1 MNTPQPMNMRDGTV
15 VSEKM
20 EPVVPAL
27 VCRDLK
33 VTKRRF
39 SPSNGGTFTSAGS
52 EIRIPISGNFVLD
65 NKNLNLN
72 FNVNTTA
79 TGNGSA
85 SVPGSIDFSPAGF
98 FSQIRVEAGTG
109 SSIVLESIDD
119 PAVWANMLYQYTWT
133 HEDMAVQS
141 CKQRSSINQPGPARF
156 AVTAQVGAAG
166 PPPVAAQN
174 AIAAQEAGLL
184 DKTGAP
190 LSSSDIDVALD
201 LSLFMGLFSG
211 SSGIPLYDTAGLTLV
226 LTLNTAAN
234 AYVTNV
240 ADTASVFTISQV
252 FVTASCL
259 EGGEGYEKKLKELK
273 NSGNKEISIMYNTCR
288 RYIQSQAAT
297 AIAAPGAQTQGNY
310 LVNERSKSCLGF
322 VAIARDTTNNTKTGA
337 FSNSNSSFPTA
348 VGVAAPIYQYNIA
361 GMSYPISSISTK
373 AEAIDEAYDLY
384 SQLSRRH
391 DSGGLLSRTQAGGSF
406 VTAITSDTTQ
416 LAANSAPTGPAQVL
430 AINLSKC
437 GPNENYWGKGMNM
450 SGNNLSTYL
459 QVQYAPYQAQTINIY
474 SIFQMKLHIDALGNM
489 STEF

>member
-27 VCRDLK
+27 VCRDVK

-39 SPSNGGTFTSAGS
+39 APSNGGTFTSAGS

-133 HEDMAVQS
+133 QEDMAVQN
-141 CKQRSSINQPGPARF
+141 CKQRSTGNQPGPARL
-156 AVTAQVGAAG
+156 ALGTITAAG
-166 PPPVAAQN
+166 GPPIIIGQVSSP
-174 AIAAQEAGLL
+174 AQEAGLL

-190 LSSSDIDVALD
+190 LASSDIDVALD

-211 SSGIPLYDTAGLTLV
+211 SSGIPLYDTQGLTLV

-240 ADTASVFTISQV
+240 AATPSVFTISQV

-259 EGGEGYEKKLKELK
+259 EGGEGYEKKLRELK

-297 AIAAPGAQTQGNY
+297 VAQTQGSY
-310 LVNERSKSCLGF
+310 LINERSKSCLGF
-322 VAIARDTTNNTKTGA
+322 VAVARDTTNITATNA
-337 FSNSNSSFPTA
+337 FSNSNSTFPT
-348 VGVAAPIYQYNIA
+348 VGIPAPIYQYNIA
-361 GMSYPISSISTK
+361 GMSYPVASIATK
-373 AEAIDEAYDLY
+373 SEAIDEAYDLY
-384 SQLSRRH
+384 SQLSRRQN
-391 DSGGLLSRTQAGGSF
+391 SGGLLSRTQAGGGF
-406 VTAITSDTTQ
+406 IGDITSANTQ
-416 LAANSAPTGPAQVL
+416 LAATASPTGPAQVL

-437 GPNENYWGKGMNM
+437 GPNENFWGKGMNM

-459 QVQYAPYQAQTINIY
+459 QVQYTPWQAQTINIY

>member
-27 VCRDLK
+27 VCRDVK

-52 EIRIPISGNFVLD
+52 EIRIPISFQGVLD
-65 NKNLNLN
+65 NKNVNLN

-141 CKQRSSINQPGPARF
+141 CKQRSTGNQPGPARLEVALQTSSAAQGSAPF
-156 AVTAQVGAAG
+156 AV
-166 PPPVAAQN
+166 VAAKL

-240 ADTASVFTISQV
+240 AATPSVFTISQV

-259 EGGEGYEKKLKELK
+259 EGGEGYEKKLRELK

-297 AIAAPGAQTQGNY
+297 VAQTQGSY
-310 LVNERSKSCLGF
+310 LINERSKSCLGF
-322 VAIARDTTNNTKTGA
+322 VAVARDTTNITATNA
-337 FSNSNSSFPTA
+337 FSNSNSTFPT
-348 VGVAAPIYQYNIA
+348 VGIPAPIFQYNIA
-361 GMSYPISSISTK
+361 GMSYPVASIATK
-373 AEAIDEAYDLY
+373 SEAIDEAYDLY
-384 SQLSRRH
+384 SQLSRRQN
-391 DSGGLLSRTQAGGSF
+391 SGGLLSRTQAGGGF
-406 VTAITSDTTQ
+406 IGDITSANTQ
-416 LAANSAPTGPAQVL
+416 LAATASPTGPAQVL

-437 GPNENYWGKGMNM
+437 GPNENFWGKGMNM

-459 QVQYAPYQAQTINIY
+459 QVQYTPWQAQTINIY

>member
-1 MNTPQPMNMRDGTV
+1 MNTPQPMNMRNGTV

-20 EPVVPAL
+20 EPVVPLL
-27 VCRDLK
+27 VCRDVK
-33 VTKRRF
+33 CTKRRF
-39 SPSNGGTFTSAGS
+39 APSNGGTFTSAGS

-72 FNVNTTA
+72 FMVNTTA
-79 TGNGSA
+79 TGNDST

-141 CKQRSSINQPGPARF
+141 CKQRSSINQPEPARF
-156 AVTAQVGAAG
+156 AVTAQVAG
-166 PPPVAAQN
+166 GGVALQA
-174 AIAAQEAGLL
+174 AIAAQEAALL

-190 LSSSDIDVALD
+190 LTSSDIDVALD

-234 AYVTNV
+234 AY
-240 ADTASVFTISQV
+240 AAIPAAASVFTISQV

-259 EGGEGYEKKLKELK
+259 EGGEGYERKLKELK

-297 AIAAPGAQTQGNY
+297 AAQTQGNY
-310 LVNERSKSCLGF
+310 LINERSKSCLGF
-322 VAIARDTTNNTKTGA
+322 DAIARDTANITTTSA
-337 FSNSNSSFPTA
+337 FSNSNSTFPL
-348 VGVAAPIYQYNIA
+348 N
-361 GMSYPISSISTK
+361 
-373 AEAIDEAYDLY
+373 
-384 SQLSRRH
+384 
-391 DSGGLLSRTQAGGSF
+391 
-406 VTAITSDTTQ
+406 
-416 LAANSAPTGPAQVL
+416 NSV
-430 AINLSKC
+430 
-437 GPNENYWGKGMNM
+437 
-450 SGNNLSTYL
+450 
-459 QVQYAPYQAQTINIY
+459 
-474 SIFQMKLHIDALGNM
+474 
-489 STEF
+489 